1 VTSTPPPTAPL
12 LHLTT
17 AAAWQMARES
27 GTYAADSLPAEGFIH
42 CSEPQQ
48 VIWVANTR
56 FRGRTDLVLL
66 WIDRSHVVADVR
78 YENLEGGRELFP
90 HVYGPLPAAAVLAVT
105 PFLHAAD
112 GSFGQHLIEP
122 PLLDRATDLP

>member
-1 VTSTPPPTAPL
+1 MPASHMAAPL

-17 AAAWQMARES
+17 AASWQEARRS
-27 GTYAADSLPAEGFIH
+27 GTYAADSLVVEGFIH

-66 WIDRSHVVADVR
+66 WIDRAQVAAEVR

-90 HVYGPLPAAAVLAVT
+90 HVYGSVPAAAVLAVT
-105 PFLHAAD
+105 PFLPSAD
-112 GSFGQHLIEP
+112 GTFGQHLVDP
-122 PLLDRATDLP
+122 PPRHRATDTP